1 MSARSASSSSLS
13 SASEILE
20 VSRTS
25 GDENEKS
32 KLTYPIINV
41 KGGDPKKKPYDV
53 KFSKYNPKINPNI
66 KYSSKQAYRQYK
78 SKVEPNLNKNIM
90 IEEEDDLVKKIK
102 KAFGIKPENTN
113 FTDVESAP
121 FESTYAKFPENK
133 LFNETVPSI
142 SEMEID
148 DELKILGAISEF
160 NLSEEEKLKF
170 ENDME
175 AFLQEGMTTR
185 QIKTLMSKALDKIFK
200 ERGNEH
206 GKFQKNDLPKLK
218 EIGQMDLSKANS
230 IYDSLTDDEKR
241 KMSFQVRYKEEYPIN
256 FINAVKRTLI
266 YRFVNEK
273 LISDSSKPE
282 KEALLGQ
289 KLDDG
294 PVASRLKSKV
304 ANLQIQPPEPQ
315 FSTIPPP
322 TPPRRDIT
330 PKAKAA
336 ASPSASEISQESTV
350 GGEITSQNIVM
361 SSARRSIGRPA
372 TRPETIAKQIVEDLI
387 HTLELEELIQKNK

>member
-1 MSARSASSSSLS
+1 MSARSASSSLLS

-78 SKVEPNLNKNIM
+78 SKVEPNLHKKIM

-148 DELKILGAISEF
+148 DDELLLYAVSEY
-160 NLSEEEKLKF
+160 NLSGRQRQYFGSALIDAGSKF
-170 ENDME
+170 PN
-175 AFLQEGMTTR
+175 LTKR
-185 QIKTLMSKALDKIFK
+185 QSLDKSFK
-200 ERGNEH
+200 LMDDLFGNIQ
-206 GKFQKNDLPKLK
+206 GKLTREDLPKIK
-218 EIGQMDLSKANS
+218 EIKSLSYEKANDFYKNSMLSSEKRQIAREYANKETNPDSFITATKKIMGERLKSDRIMKDLSK
-230 IYDSLTDDEKR
+230 E
-241 KMSFQVRYKEEYPIN
+241 FEEVMLEP
-256 FINAVKRTLI
+256 
-266 YRFVNEK
+266 
-273 LISDSSKPE
+273 
-282 KEALLGQ
+282 
-289 KLDDG
+289 
-294 PVASRLKSKV
+294 ASRAKANLKSQSTTAAKK
-304 ANLQIQPPEPQ
+304 QIT
-315 FSTIPPP
+315 SP
-322 TPPRRDIT
+322 TPTER
-330 PKAKAA
+330 
-336 ASPSASEISQESTV
+336 SEDSTV
-350 GGEITSQNIVM
+350 GGEITTQNIGTNT
-361 SSARRSIGRPA
+361 ARRSIGRPA
-372 TRPETIAKQIVEDLI
+372 TRPETIAKQIVN
-387 HTLELEELIQKNK
+387 ELVDNVLLDQFLKANK

>member
-1 MSARSASSSSLS
+1 
-13 SASEILE
+13 
-20 VSRTS
+20 
-25 GDENEKS
+25 
-32 KLTYPIINV
+32 
-41 KGGDPKKKPYDV
+41 
-53 KFSKYNPKINPNI
+53 
-66 KYSSKQAYRQYK
+66 
-78 SKVEPNLNKNIM
+78 
-90 IEEEDDLVKKIK
+90 
-102 KAFGIKPENTN
+102 
-113 FTDVESAP
+113 
-121 FESTYAKFPENK
+121 
-133 LFNETVPSI
+133 
-142 SEMEID
+142 
-148 DELKILGAISEF
+148 
-160 NLSEEEKLKF
+160 
-170 ENDME
+170 
-175 AFLQEGMTTR
+175 MTTR

-241 KMSFQVRYKEEYPIN
+241 KMSFQARYKEEYPIN

-350 GGEITSQNIVM
+350 GGEIATQNIVM
-361 SSARRSIGRPA
+361 SSARKGLGRPA
-372 TRPETIAKQIVEDLI
+372 TRPYTIATQIVD
-387 HTLELEELIQKNK
+387 ELVDNVVLDQFLKENR